1 MSFKILRLP
10 EVIEVTGLG
19 RSTIYAKVAQGQ
31 FPKPIKLGDRA
42 TGWLDTEIY
51 DWILSNWPSQSV
63 LHEQRVVST

>member
-42 TGWLDTEIY
+42 TGWLDTESY
-51 DWILSNWPSQSV
+51 DWILSKREAHHAQASQ
-63 LHEQRVVST
+63 